1 MQWFIKIRYK
11 QINLYQVCLVG
22 FVKTNSTRGGVWTH
36 EDISPL
42 DLKSTALTTR
52 PFWSQ
57 KQQTIS
63 VIFML

>member
-22 FVKTNSTRGGVWTH
+22 FVKTNSTRGGVWIH

-42 DLKSTALTTR
+42 DLKSTALTALSLSL
-52 PFWSQ
+52 FLSLSL
-57 KQQTIS
+57 IL
-63 VIFML
+63 I

>member
-52 PFWSQ
+52 PFWSKNLQ
-57 KQQTIS
+57 IIS